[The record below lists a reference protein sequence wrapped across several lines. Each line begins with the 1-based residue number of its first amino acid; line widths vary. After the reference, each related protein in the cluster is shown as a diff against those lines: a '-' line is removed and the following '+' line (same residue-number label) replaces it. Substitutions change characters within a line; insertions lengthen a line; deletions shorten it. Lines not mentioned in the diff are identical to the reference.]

1 MFCPNCGK
9 QIKDT
14 DNFCRYCGADVRN
27 EGFEESE
34 KIKYTVSEKIYKMP
48 AQSDE
53 ELVLY
58 DVKKHW
64 MSLFWPVFLTPVFL
78 IYFWVI
84 FLNTHSFFSWVVVFG
99 ILAGIIYPIL
109 RYNSDKIIIT
119 NKFVHIKLG
128 VLNPESIDIPLDE
141 ANMLD
146 VTRTALGKLLGYG
159 TLTFT
164 SNSERYDYNYIV
176 SPEDMLYLIED
187 TTEFVKDML
196 QEEQESVVER

>member
-14 DNFCRYCGADVRN
+14 DNFCRYCGTDVRSTGN
-27 EGFEESE
+27 EQPAEEVLVDE
-34 KIKYTVSEKIYKMP
+34 KQDSTGYKMP
-48 AQSDE
+48 ADNEE

-58 DVKKHW
+58 EVKKHW
-64 MSLFWPVFLTPVFL
+64 MSVVWPVFLTPVFL
-78 IYFWVI
+78 IYFWFI
-84 FLNTHSFFSWVVVFG
+84 FLNTHSFFSWVVVFA

-128 VLNPESIDIPLDE
+128 VFTSDSIDIPLDKTD
-141 ANMLD
+141 MLD
-146 VTRTALGKLLGYG
+146 LTQTALGKVFGYG

-164 SNSERYDYNYIV
+164 RNSERYDYNYIMSV
-176 SPEDMLYLIED
+176 EDMQYLIDD
-187 TTEFVKDML
+187 TSGFVRDIL
-196 QEEQESVVER
+196 EEET